1 MPRRARLRLAGQP
14 LHVRQR
20 GVNRAR
26 CFSGH
31 ADRNLYLAL
40 LAECAPLHGCAVHA
54 YVLMPNHVHLLLT
67 PSTDRSASAMMK
79 AIGERYVRAFN
90 KAHKRTGT
98 LWEGRFRSSIVDSD
112 RYLLT
117 CYRYIELNPVR
128 AGLAAHPSEYAW
140 SSHAANA
147 AGVKSDV
154 ITPHELYMAI
164 SEDADERRREYRAM
178 FGSDLSEDELRAIR
192 ESVSGGFALAGAVLH
207 GRIESHTGMRSQR
220 VRRRTVRK
228 AV

>member
-1 MPRRARLRLAGQP
+1 MDRA
-14 LHVRQR
+14 
-20 GVNRAR
+20 
-26 CFSGH
+26 
-31 ADRNLYLAL
+31 
-40 LAECAPLHGCAVHA
+40 
-54 YVLMPNHVHLLLT
+54 
-67 PSTDRSASAMMK
+67 ASAMMK
-79 AIGERYVRAFN
+79 AVGERYVRAFN

-98 LWEGRFRSSIVDSD
+98 LWEGRFRSSIVDSE

-128 AGLAAHPSEYAW
+128 AGLAAHPSEYLW
-140 SSHAANA
+140 SSYAANA
-147 AGVKSDV
+147 AGATSDV

-178 FGSDLSEDELRAIR
+178 FGADLSEDELRAIR

-220 VRRRTVRK
+220 VRRHTVLE